1 MNKLFFILYTG
12 FTLMASC
19 KKDKI
24 VIAANIPPCIRE
36 QIEQLA
42 ADPNNTIGSVDEY
55 TFQNVTVYAFEPDS
69 RIIADGS
76 TTIRDAACKN
86 ICSIGG
92 FGGPAINLC
101 NGENFF
107 QKAVLVRNI
116 WKKK

>member
-1 MNKLFFILYTG
+1 
-12 FTLMASC
+12 MASC

-24 VIAANIPPCIRE
+24 VIAANTPACIRQ

-55 TFQNVTVYAFEPDS
+55 TFQNVTVYAFEPDT

-76 TTIRDAACKN
+76 TNIRDAACKN
-86 ICSIGG
+86 ICSVGG